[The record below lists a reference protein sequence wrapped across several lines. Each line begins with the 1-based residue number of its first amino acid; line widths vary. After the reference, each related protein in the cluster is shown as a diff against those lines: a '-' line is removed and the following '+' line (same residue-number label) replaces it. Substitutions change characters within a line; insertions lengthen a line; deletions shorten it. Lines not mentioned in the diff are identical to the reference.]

1 MELRSGNNKK
11 IYIVA
16 GVLIFLL
23 LAAGIAFALL
33 FLGKDEEERIY
44 KETTVSYGP
53 LTVGITEEGTVAV
66 GTIEQDFE
74 LDISEY
80 SDSSAQA
87 GFMRG
92 PMDARGSA
100 AKSRRSLEVEEIYVS
115 VGQEIEK
122 GAPLFK
128 LTDESVE
135 EIRREL
141 VSDEKEAKLNY
152 DNLSV
157 QRYRSE
163 QEASWTYE
171 QNRVYG
177 SAAAQE
183 YDEALY
189 ELQKAVE
196 DAQDTLTDA
205 QEDLADYQDDLEEV
219 KADYTQALHYLEE
232 ATAAV
237 ALQSDTYWYLQN
249 EESREQAQ
257 SKVDE
262 EEDRIEELEDQIF
275 DKEQEIV
282 SLQAALNEA
291 QKAYQI
297 GEADASTQYDKR
309 LYSLKQAAE
318 IYGIATD
325 QIEYQTKTAR
335 EDYQDASGKLED
347 FDEYIR
353 DGLVFSAY
361 EGVVTGVEIA
371 AGDKLQSDDALIT
384 LNNYED
390 ITLKVDVDDDDIGS
404 VAAGDTVRLSFTA
417 FPDGEFTGVV
427 SDIGDASI
435 DSSSDITYAVEIDVS
450 GDVSGLYEGM
460 TGDVTFITKETKDVT
475 HVSNRAIFRE
485 GTRSY
490 VKLRDTDGTITEK
503 DVITGFS
510 DGSDVEILDGLTAGD
525 VVLIE
530 SRVKSE

>member
-1 MELRSGNNKK
+1 
-11 IYIVA
+11 
-16 GVLIFLL
+16 
-23 LAAGIAFALL
+23 
-33 FLGKDEEERIY
+33 
-44 KETTVSYGP
+44 
-53 LTVGITEEGTVAV
+53 
-66 GTIEQDFE
+66 
-74 LDISEY
+74 
-80 SDSSAQA
+80 
-87 GFMRG
+87 
-92 PMDARGSA
+92 MD
-100 AKSRRSLEVEEIYVS
+100 L
-115 VGQEIEK
+115 
-122 GAPLFK
+122 
-128 LTDESVE
+128 
-135 EIRREL
+135 
-141 VSDEKEAKLNY
+141 
-152 DNLSV
+152 
-157 QRYRSE
+157 
-163 QEASWTYE
+163 
-171 QNRVYG
+171 
-177 SAAAQE
+177 
-183 YDEALY
+183 
-189 ELQKAVE
+189 
-196 DAQDTLTDA
+196 
-205 QEDLADYQDDLEEV
+205 
-219 KADYTQALHYLEE
+219 
-232 ATAAV
+232 
-237 ALQSDTYWYLQN
+237 
-249 EESREQAQ
+249 
-257 SKVDE
+257 
-262 EEDRIEELEDQIF
+262 
-275 DKEQEIV
+275 
-282 SLQAALNEA
+282 
-291 QKAYQI
+291 
-297 GEADASTQYDKR
+297 
-309 LYSLKQAAE
+309 
-318 IYGIATD
+318 
-325 QIEYQTKTAR
+325 
-335 EDYQDASGKLED
+335 
-347 FDEYIR
+347 DEYIR